1 MSDWQELTLAEG
13 LTLTVP
19 ADLSRGPEQGV
30 DTAVATWNGAGIS
43 VVIDQGP
50 FADPLTTYQGRPG
63 SRSRQ
68 ETIDG
73 RLARIVSFV
82 EGNGTRVVAAH
93 FPGARAGASAGK
105 GAAAGKPLTIVVR
118 VDPAVLRE
126 EVAFDIIRSL
136 RFGGR

>member
-1 MSDWQELTLAEG
+1 MSDWKELTLAQG

-43 VVIDQGP
+43 VVVDQGP

-73 RLARIVSFV
+73 RPARIVSFL
-82 EGNGTRVVAAH
+82 EGDGTRVVAAH
-93 FPGARAGASAGK
+93 FPGTQA

-118 VDPAVLRE
+118 VDPAVRRE